1 MLNML
6 QIEAQRSA
14 DHVDLTD
21 IFHSAKSAQL
31 ELAREQA
38 SGAVRSDA

>member
-1 MLNML
+1 MLKML

-14 DHVDLTD
+14 DHANLTD

-31 ELAREQA
+31 ELAREQT
-38 SGAVRSDA
+38 SGAVRSNA